1 MRALCKGAADF
12 PPFVVFL
19 AACTFFLGLLINGLL
34 ASLRTG
40 LLAGLLAAGLA
51 ALVDLAAAGFFA
63 AAGLAAGFVTLEV
76 EAAAAGFFSVFF
88 SAFFSAGLPIIYK
101 NNVK

>member
-1 MRALCKGAADF
+1 M
-12 PPFVVFL
+12 
-19 AACTFFLGLLINGLL
+19 LINGLL

-51 ALVDLAAAGFFA
+51 ALAGLAAAGFFA

-76 EAAAAGFFSVFF
+76 EAAVAGFFSAFF
-88 SAFFSAGLPIIYK
+88 SVFFSAGLPIIYK
-101 NNVK
+101 NNEIIAIIKLKKRTKSVLNYNYKKYS